1 MIEKQSISTRG
12 RVTSIDVIVG
22 GNLRKIRLLNNISQK
37 KTGEIIGVRF
47 QQIQKYEKGVNQIS
61 AGNLFKLSDFY
72 DVDIRVFYD
81 GLMNGQCQGSMPEF
95 SPKVLE
101 IAKLLD
107 QIDNPEYVD
116 QLNKMV
122 AEYEV
127 GLKEK
132 TF

>member
-47 QQIQKYEKGVNQIS
+47 QQIQKYEKGANQIS
-61 AGNLFKLSDFY
+61 TGNLFKLSDFY

-81 GLMNGQCQGSMPEF
+81 GLMNRQGKEFMLVF
-95 SPKVLE
+95 SPKVLQ

-107 QIDNPEYVD
+107 EIDDPESVN
-116 QLNKMV
+116 QLKKMIDCMR
-122 AEYEV
+122 
-127 GLKEK
+127 
-132 TF
+132 